1 MRFRLLTALTLG
13 LLGLQSAHAVVI
25 DGKDW
30 MQLTGTTGLS
40 YLQANTLCG
49 SGTCSGSI
57 GSTSIDGWSWAT
69 NADVASL
76 FDSLI
81 QPGTTQ
87 FPTATSTYAVAN
99 DADIA
104 NAITNVFNPTS
115 IFNLGGTVWREVR
128 GMTFGASN
136 DTTTMAYLSDS
147 PFATTLDYAAFD
159 TTWPTNLGD
168 GTTGL
173 WLYKSLDSA
182 PVPEPGTI
190 ALLGVAAIGLLVM
203 RRKRALNVC

>member
-1 MRFRLLTALTLG
+1 MRFKLLTVLALG
-13 LLGLQSAHAVVI
+13 LLGVQSANAVVV

-69 NADVASL
+69 NADVAGL
-76 FDSLI
+76 FDTLI
-81 QPGTTQ
+81 QPGSTQ
-87 FPTATSTYAVAN
+87 FPTATSSYAAAG

-104 NAITNVFNPTS
+104 NAMNIFDPTS
-115 IFNLGGTVWREVR
+115 IFNFGGTVWREVR
-128 GMTFGASN
+128 GVTRGTAN
-136 DTTTMAYLSDS
+136 GTATMAYLSDS
-147 PFATTLDYAAFD
+147 PFATSLDYAAFD

-173 WLYKSLDSA
+173 WLYKSVDASA
-182 PVPEPGTI
+182 VPEPGSL
-190 ALLGVAAIGLLVM
+190 ALLGAAAAGLVFM
-203 RRKRALNVC
+203 RRKRALNVF